1 MPSRRSKFPFRIS
14 LSIQASFAKSLVRVL
29 VVRFKIQVALNQQRP
44 RERIVADSVAAHP
57 RIYQR
62 QRQQKQDQHDPRRE
76 FRTNRDTVISIVVLT
91 LQQKA
96 TRSER
101 RNTFHG
107 RPPTRVRW
115 RECLNIVPLTGI
127 ASPVALSARSSWVGK
142 SAAGMLSSGRVA

>member
-14 LSIQASFAKSLVRVL
+14 LGIQSSLAKSLVRVL

-44 RERIVADSVAAHP
+44 RERVVADSVAPHP

-62 QRQQKQDQHDPRRE
+62 QRHQKQNQHDPRRE

-91 LQQKA
+91 LQQEA

-115 RECLNIVPLTGI
+115 RECISIVHLTGI
-127 ASPVALSARSSWVGK
+127 ASPAAFSARSSCVGK
-142 SAAGMLSSGRVA
+142 SAAGKLSWGRGA